1 MVPPYLVEIL
11 MKLITQRGKK
21 QEYLDEETGRTFY
34 SVTQV
39 RKVAF
44 DSYAGIPES
53 VLEPARVRGTL
64 LHRRFFFAI
73 ASLEGLCPYPAVFP
87 QYEGYCQSM
96 DKWVAKR
103 KPERILLE
111 AIRCNLRMGYAGALD
126 GLFKMVLIKKPRRV
140 LMDLKSGDPTPTDIL
155 QTCAY
160 EHMDG
165 CKADEL
171 LDVYLDASG
180 GEAKEQWATKG
191 NRATGWNAFISSLNV
206 LKWRDSL

>member
-1 MVPPYLVEIL
+1 
-11 MKLITQRGKK
+11 MKLIAQRGKK

-53 VLEPARVRGTL
+53 VMEPVRVRGTI

-73 ASLEGLCPYPAVFP
+73 ASLEGLCPYPAVLH

-96 DKWVAKR
+96 DTWIAKR
-103 KPERILLE
+103 KPKRIKLE
-111 AIRCNLRMGYAGALD
+111 SASCNLRYGYAGTPDALFD
-126 GLFKMVLIKKPRRV
+126 LLLPLNRKVSRIRRV
-140 LMDLKSGDPTPTDIL
+140 LCDLKTGAPTKTDPMQL
-155 QTCAY
+155 CAY

-165 CKADEL
+165 YKADEL
-171 LDVYLDASG
+171 MDLYLDADG
-180 GEAKEQWATKG
+180 GEAKEHFVTKG
-191 NRATGWNAFISSLNV
+191 NRAVGWSAFLNALSL
-206 LKWRDSL
+206 LRWRDSL

>member
-1 MVPPYLVEIL
+1 

-73 ASLEGLCPYPAVFP
+73 ASLEGLCPYPAVSP

-96 DKWVAKR
+96 DKWIEKR
-103 KPERILLE
+103 KPTRVKLEMASCNERY
-111 AIRCNLRMGYAGALD
+111 GYAGTPDALLNIYLTKKWKKV
-126 GLFKMVLIKKPRRV
+126 LF
-140 LMDLKSGDPTPTDIL
+140 DLKTGSPVRTDPMQL
-155 QTCAY
+155 VSYSYMAGYQA
-160 EHMDG
+160 E
-165 CKADEL
+165 EL
-171 LDVYLDASG
+171 LDVYLDAEG
-180 GEAKEQWATKG
+180 GDAKEHFVTKG
-191 NRATGWNAFISSLNV
+191 RRGTEWAAFLNALSILR
-206 LKWRDSL
+206 WRNSQ